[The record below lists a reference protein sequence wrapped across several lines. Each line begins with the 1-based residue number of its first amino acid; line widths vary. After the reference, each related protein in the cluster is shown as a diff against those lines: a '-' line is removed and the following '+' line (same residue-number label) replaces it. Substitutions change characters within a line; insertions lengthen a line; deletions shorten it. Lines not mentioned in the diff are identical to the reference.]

1 MEIYNP
7 STERSSEGVVLTT
20 RSPRALVIDD
30 DRYVLSL
37 LCDLLGSWGYDVD
50 GVNSPAEGIRRF
62 QAAPYDV
69 IVTDLTMPGVSG
81 IDVVTRI
88 RDENHTVAVIL
99 FTASI
104 GDLDDARER
113 LQFTLLRK
121 PLEIETLR
129 RAVREAMARR
139 PV

>member
-7 STERSSEGVVLTT
+7 STERSSEGVVTT

-62 QAAPYDV
+62 QMGPYDLL
-69 IVTDLTMPGVSG
+69 VTDLTMPGVSG

-88 RDENHTVAVIL
+88 RDENRTVAVIL

-104 GDLDDARER
+104 GDLDDARDR
-113 LQFTLLRK
+113 LEVS
-121 PLEIETLR
+121 P
-129 RAVREAMARR
+129 VR
-139 PV
+139 

>member
-7 STERSSEGVVLTT
+7 STERSSEDVVVTT

-37 LCDLLGSWGYDVD
+37 LCDLLGSWGYEVD
-50 GVNSPAEGIRRF
+50 GVGSPVEGLRRF
-62 QAAPYDV
+62 QATPYDV
-69 IVTDLTMPGVSG
+69 VVTDLTMPGVSG

-88 RDENHTVAVIL
+88 RDRNHTVGVIL
-99 FTASI
+99 FTGSAS
-104 GDLDDARER
+104 GLDDERAR

-129 RAVREAMARR
+129 RAVRAALERR
-139 PV
+139 SV

>member
-1 MEIYNP
+1 MEIYDP
-7 STERSSEGVVLTT
+7 STVRSSEGVVVST

-37 LCDLLGSWGYDVD
+37 LCDLLGSWGYEVD
-50 GVNSPAEGIRRF
+50 GVGSSAEGLRRF

-69 IVTDLTMPGVSG
+69 VVTDLTMPGVSG

-88 RDENHTVAVIL
+88 RDHNNTVGVIL
-99 FTASI
+99 FTGSAS
-104 GDLDDARER
+104 DLDDERER

-129 RAVREAMARR
+129 RAVLEALERR
-139 PV
+139 AV